1 MNLVPP
7 WSGCKGYRV
16 KSLAAAVLL
25 VLAATASHPALMA
38 QTPAPVIEKLKPTSG
53 PVGTNVKIKGEHF
66 GTTRGSVTF
75 NGTSATVESASDWE
89 DEKIQVEVPEGAT
102 TGNVV
107 VTTSGGQASAGV
119 TFTVTEAPSGPT
131 IDKLEPDSGPTGTE
145 VKIKGTNF
153 GSSGTVTFNG
163 VTASQINWTDKKI
176 RVNVPSTATTGNV
189 VVTPTGEEASNGVT
203 FTVTAG
209 VPSISKLEP
218 DSGPVLT
225 QVKIKGSNFGDQE
238 GTVTFN
244 GVTNDPSRWNH
255 DIIHAQVPSG
265 AQSGPV
271 VVTTAGGQSSSGV
284 TFTVTNTPPAPS
296 ISNLDPSS
304 GLVGASV
311 TIEGSNF
318 GTTSGTVTFNGTTAS
333 TTSWASDEIQTK
345 VPSGATTGP
354 VVVRTSGGQSSAGV
368 TFTVTLPAPVISRLD
383 PNSGLVDA
391 SVTIE
396 GSNFG
401 SSSGTVTFNGTTAS
415 TTSWDADEIQTKVP
429 SGATT
434 GPVVVRT
441 SGGQSSA
448 GVSFTVTLP
457 APVISRLDPNS
468 GLVDASVT
476 IEGSNF
482 GSQTGSVTFNGT
494 TASTTSWDSDEI
506 QTKVPSGATTGPV
519 VVRTSGGQSS
529 AGVSF
534 TVTLPAPVISRLDPN
549 SGLVDANVTIEG
561 SNFGSSSGTVTF
573 NGTTASTTS
582 WASDEIQTK
591 VPSGATTGP
600 VVVRTSG
607 GQSSAGV
614 TFTVT
619 LPAPVISRLDPNSG
633 LVDASVTIEGSN
645 FGTSSGTVTFNGTTA
660 STTSWASDEIQTK
673 VPSGATTGPVVVR
686 TSGGQSSAGVSFTVT
701 LPAPVI
707 SRLDPDSGLVDASVT
722 IEGSNFGTSSGTV
735 TFNGTTASTTSWASD
750 EIQTKVPSG
759 ATSGP
764 VVVRTSGGQ
773 SSAGVSF
780 TVTLPAPVISRLDP
794 NSGLVDASV
803 TIEGSN
809 FGTTSGTVTFN
820 GTTAST
826 TSWDA
831 DEIQTK
837 VPSGATTG
845 PVVVRTSG
853 GQSSAGVSFTVTLP
867 APVISRLDPNSGLVD
882 ANVTIEGSNLG
893 TTSGTV
899 TFNGTTASTTSWD
912 TDEIQTKVPDGAT
925 TGPVVVTTAGGQ
937 SSAGVTFTVIIP
949 APVISRLDP
958 DSGPVDAEV
967 RIHGSNFG
975 ATTGTVTFNGVTA
988 SPNQWNDQTIRV
1000 RVPDGATTGPV
1011 VVTTAGGQS
1020 SAGVTFTVTDPPSGP
1035 IISKLEPDS
1044 GLVGAN
1050 VKIEGSN
1057 FGTSSGTVTFNGTTA
1072 FTTSWDTDEIQTKVP
1087 DGATTGLVVVTA
1099 GGKASAGVTFTVTLP
1114 APVIS
1119 RLDPN
1124 SGLVDANVTIEGSN
1138 FGSQTGSVTF
1148 NGTTASTTSWDADE
1162 IQTSV
1167 PSGATTGPVVVTTA
1181 GGKSSA
1187 GVTFTVTIPAPVI
1200 SRLDPNSGLVDAN
1213 VTIEGSN
1220 FGSQTGSVT
1229 FNGTTASTTS
1239 WDAEEIQTSVP
1250 DGATSGPV
1258 VVRTSGGQSSAGVS
1272 FTVTLPAPV
1281 ISRLD
1286 PNSGLVDA
1294 NVTIEG
1300 SNFGSRTGTVTF
1312 NGTTA
1317 STTSW
1322 DSDEI
1327 QTKVPSGATTGPV
1340 VVTTAGG
1347 QSSAGVSFTVTLPA
1361 PVISRL
1367 DPDSGPVDAEVRIHG
1382 SNFGATTGTVT
1393 FNGVTASPNQ
1403 WNVQTIR
1410 VRVPEGATTGPVVV
1424 TTSGGQSSAGV
1435 AFTVTDPPSGPII
1448 SKLEPDSGLVGTKVK
1463 ITGSNFGTS
1472 SGTVTFNGTTAS
1484 TTSWDSDEI
1493 QTKVPDGATTGLVVV
1508 TVDGE
1513 SSAGVSFTVT
1523 IPAPVISRL
1532 DPDSGLVDTNVT
1544 IEGSNFG
1551 SQTGTVT
1558 FNGTTASTTSWDS
1571 DEIQTKVPDGATTG
1585 PVVVTTAGGQ
1595 SSAGVSFTVT
1605 IPAPVI
1611 SRLDPDSGPVDAEV
1625 GIHGSNFGA
1634 TGRAAVTFNGVTASP
1649 NQWNVQTI
1657 RVRVPDGATT
1667 GPVVVTTA
1675 GGRSSAGVTFT
1686 VTDPEPEPEDPS
1698 PEDPSDFS
1706 SSDLT
1711 GTSFT
1716 LNGTRLDGSPERVT
1730 VLFREGNRFEAA
1742 GSRTGS
1748 YDYRPTGPSAGTL
1761 ALEYDGGGSC
1771 EVELAFDSVNSGA
1784 FSFECSTGGG
1794 GSGRFRLTAGTT
1806 FVPVILTAAGRNDSF
1821 FTSEMTLTNRGTREA
1836 RLHYTYTAHIGGG
1849 TGSAS
1854 EVLPAGH
1861 QRVVSDALDHLRN
1874 LGIPIPA
1881 EGNRIGTLRVE
1892 APVASQVGV
1901 LVRTTTAVPDGR
1913 AGLAYP
1919 GIGMEEGF
1927 QRAVYLC
1934 GLRQNE
1940 LDRSNV
1946 AFQNMGAPEEGPII
1960 LRTTVFSGDPNG
1972 PAPRVLQEVR
1982 LGPGGFHQYSGV
1994 LGSLANGYVR
2004 VERVEGT
2011 APFYA
2016 YGVIND
2022 QANSDGSYV
2031 FPVVESFPGGAAG
2044 QTLPVIV
2051 ETTAFTSELT
2061 VTNFSAAA
2069 KVVNFSLV
2077 ADGIQTT
2084 DHTVRVP
2091 APLAAGQQLV
2101 IPELVDEVRRRGL
2114 AGIGPTRGGLAGPL
2128 FATVA
2133 DGNMEGIVIG
2143 ARTVTQAVFAGGQY
2157 GVFYNAAPY
2166 GSAFSQVAWV
2176 EGLQQNRESRSNLA
2190 LVNTGE
2196 VDDSQSV
2203 FAIDIYDGDRG
2214 LLVTTIT
2221 GRTVPARGWRQIN
2234 SILRD
2239 YAEGTTQGYVRIRKI
2254 SGNNPFLA
2262 YGVINDGGSPGERSG
2277 DGAYVPARE

>member
-1 MNLVPP
+1 M
-7 WSGCKGYRV
+7 
-16 KSLAAAVLL
+16 
-25 VLAATASHPALMA
+25 
-38 QTPAPVIEKLKPTSG
+38 
-53 PVGTNVKIKGEHF
+53 
-66 GTTRGSVTF
+66 
-75 NGTSATVESASDWE
+75 
-89 DEKIQVEVPEGAT
+89 
-102 TGNVV
+102 
-107 VTTSGGQASAGV
+107 
-119 TFTVTEAPSGPT
+119 
-131 IDKLEPDSGPTGTE
+131 
-145 VKIKGTNF
+145 
-153 GSSGTVTFNG
+153 
-163 VTASQINWTDKKI
+163 
-176 RVNVPSTATTGNV
+176 
-189 VVTPTGEEASNGVT
+189 
-203 FTVTAG
+203 
-209 VPSISKLEP
+209 
-218 DSGPVLT
+218 
-225 QVKIKGSNFGDQE
+225 
-238 GTVTFN
+238 
-244 GVTNDPSRWNH
+244 
-255 DIIHAQVPSG
+255 
-265 AQSGPV
+265 
-271 VVTTAGGQSSSGV
+271 
-284 TFTVTNTPPAPS
+284 
-296 ISNLDPSS
+296 
-304 GLVGASV
+304 
-311 TIEGSNF
+311 
-318 GTTSGTVTFNGTTAS
+318 
-333 TTSWASDEIQTK
+333 
-345 VPSGATTGP
+345 
-354 VVVRTSGGQSSAGV
+354 
-368 TFTVTLPAPVISRLD
+368 
-383 PNSGLVDA
+383 
-391 SVTIE
+391 
-396 GSNFG
+396 
-401 SSSGTVTFNGTTAS
+401 
-415 TTSWDADEIQTKVP
+415 P

-448 GVSFTVTLP
+448 GVSFTVTIP

-468 GLVDASVT
+468 GLVDANVT

-482 GSQTGSVTFNGT
+482 GSSSGTVTFNGT

-549 SGLVDANVTIEG
+549 SGLVNSSVTIEG
-561 SNFGSSSGTVTF
+561 SNFGDRTGSVTF

-582 WASDEIQTK
+582 WNSDEIQTK

-614 TFTVT
+614 T
-619 LPAPVISRLDPNSG
+619 
-633 LVDASVTIEGSN
+633 
-645 FGTSSGTVTFNGTTA
+645 
-660 STTSWASDEIQTK
+660 
-673 VPSGATTGPVVVR
+673 
-686 TSGGQSSAGVSFTVT
+686 
-701 LPAPVI
+701 
-707 SRLDPDSGLVDASVT
+707 
-722 IEGSNFGTSSGTV
+722 
-735 TFNGTTASTTSWASD
+735 
-750 EIQTKVPSG
+750 
-759 ATSGP
+759 
-764 VVVRTSGGQ
+764 
-773 SSAGVSF
+773 
-780 TVTLPAPVISRLDP
+780 
-794 NSGLVDASV
+794 
-803 TIEGSN
+803 
-809 FGTTSGTVTFN
+809 
-820 GTTAST
+820 
-826 TSWDA
+826 
-831 DEIQTK
+831 
-837 VPSGATTG
+837 
-845 PVVVRTSG
+845 
-853 GQSSAGVSFTVTLP
+853 
-867 APVISRLDPNSGLVD
+867 
-882 ANVTIEGSNLG
+882 
-893 TTSGTV
+893 
-899 TFNGTTASTTSWD
+899 
-912 TDEIQTKVPDGAT
+912 
-925 TGPVVVTTAGGQ
+925 
-937 SSAGVTFTVIIP
+937 
-949 APVISRLDP
+949 
-958 DSGPVDAEV
+958 
-967 RIHGSNFG
+967 
-975 ATTGTVTFNGVTA
+975 
-988 SPNQWNDQTIRV
+988 
-1000 RVPDGATTGPV
+1000 
-1011 VVTTAGGQS
+1011 
-1020 SAGVTFTVTDPPSGP
+1020 
-1035 IISKLEPDS
+1035 
-1044 GLVGAN
+1044 
-1050 VKIEGSN
+1050 
-1057 FGTSSGTVTFNGTTA
+1057 
-1072 FTTSWDTDEIQTKVP
+1072 
-1087 DGATTGLVVVTA
+1087 
-1099 GGKASAGVTFTVTLP
+1099 
-1114 APVIS
+1114 
-1119 RLDPN
+1119 
-1124 SGLVDANVTIEGSN
+1124 
-1138 FGSQTGSVTF
+1138 
-1148 NGTTASTTSWDADE
+1148 
-1162 IQTSV
+1162 
-1167 PSGATTGPVVVTTA
+1167 
-1181 GGKSSA
+1181 
-1187 GVTFTVTIPAPVI
+1187 
-1200 SRLDPNSGLVDAN
+1200 
-1213 VTIEGSN
+1213 
-1220 FGSQTGSVT
+1220 
-1229 FNGTTASTTS
+1229 
-1239 WDAEEIQTSVP
+1239 
-1250 DGATSGPV
+1250 
-1258 VVRTSGGQSSAGVS
+1258 
-1272 FTVTLPAPV
+1272 
-1281 ISRLD
+1281 
-1286 PNSGLVDA
+1286 
-1294 NVTIEG
+1294 
-1300 SNFGSRTGTVTF
+1300 
-1312 NGTTA
+1312 
-1317 STTSW
+1317 
-1322 DSDEI
+1322 
-1327 QTKVPSGATTGPV
+1327 
-1340 VVTTAGG
+1340 
-1347 QSSAGVSFTVTLPA
+1347 FTVTLPA

-1424 TTSGGQSSAGV
+1424 TTAGGQSSAGV
-1435 AFTVTDPPSGPII
+1435 TFTVTPPPSGPII
-1448 SKLEPDSGLVGTKVK
+1448 SKLEPDSGLVGANVK

-1493 QTKVPDGATTGLVVV
+1493 QTKVPEGATTGLVVV

-1513 SSAGVSFTVT
+1513 SSAGVTFTVT
-1523 IPAPVISRL
+1523 TPAPVISRL
-1532 DPDSGLVDTNVT
+1532 DPDSGLVGTNVT

-1625 GIHGSNFGA
+1625 RIHGSNFGATGTTFNGVTASPNQWNVQTIRVRVPDGATTGPVVVTTAGGQSSAGVSFTVTIPAPEISRLEPDSGPVDAEVGIHGSNFGA
-1634 TGRAAVTFNGVTASP
+1634 TTGTVTFNGVTASP

-1686 VTDPEPEPEDPS
+1686 VTEPEPEPEDPS

-1784 FSFECSTGGG
+1784 FSFDCSTGGG

-2061 VTNFSAAA
+2061 VTNFSATA

-2176 EGLQQNRESRSNLA
+2176 EGLQQNQESRSNLA

-2262 YGVINDGGSPGERSG
+2262 YGVINDGPSPGERSG